1 MTTTTEPVS
10 QETPPLGE
18 AEARFLDVW
27 RDGVQI
33 AGPSLFG
40 CQVAHPRDAT
50 HWRQLT
56 PKLDVMRRELPN
68 RGQVDSVFAAA
79 RASFFNPEEGHK
91 LMTRAGCQG
100 FGGLAVLLDA
110 RRRSLLACLL
120 ANFRGW

>member
-1 MTTTTEPVS
+1 MTTTEPVS
-10 QETPPLGE
+10 QETPAMSE
-18 AEARFLDVW
+18 AEASFLDVW

-33 AGPSLFG
+33 AGAGLFG
-40 CQVAHPRDAT
+40 CQVAHPREAA

-68 RGQVDSVFAAA
+68 RGQVDAVFAAA
-79 RASFFNPEEGHK
+79 LASFFNPEEGQK
-91 LMTRAGCQG
+91 LMARAGCHG